1 MKHVP
6 RIYTDEKL
14 GPGSLVKLSNDDS
27 SHLSKVMR
35 MSIGDQ
41 IKLFNEIDGEY
52 DAVCQTEKKG
62 VLTFK
67 CESLTRCP
75 KIHEGYGLIF
85 AIINP
90 QKMHIILEKS
100 TELGCSNFF
109 PVITEYT
116 NTRTFNI
123 DKAKTI
129 VKNAVEQCGRMDI
142 PKIYEPVKMDK
153 ILTNWTDGDIIVG
166 DLCDDC
172 NADKI
177 SGKNFL
183 IGPEGGFSEN
193 ERQLF
198 GKYDFIKKCQIGNNI
213 LRSETAAI
221 AFGTMFQIRNFR

>member
-14 GPGSLVKLSNDDS
+14 GIGDLVKLSNDDS
-27 SHLSKVMR
+27 FHLSKVMR

-41 IKLFNEIDGEY
+41 IKLFNENDGEY
-52 DAVCQTEKKG
+52 EAICKIDKKG
-62 VLTFK
+62 LLTFK
-67 CESLTRCP
+67 CKNLTRCP
-75 KIHEGYGLIF
+75 KIYEGYGLIF

-90 QKMHIILEKS
+90 QKIHILLEKS

-116 NTRTFNI
+116 NTRVLNL
-123 DKAKTI
+123 DKASKI
-129 VKNAVEQCGRMDI
+129 VKNAVEQCGRIDM
-142 PKIYEPVKMDK
+142 PKMHEPVKLDK
-153 ILTNWTDGDIIVG
+153 LLTNWTNGDIIVG
-166 DLCDDC
+166 DICDDC
-172 NADKI
+172 DGGKI
-177 SGKNFL
+177 LGKNFL

-193 ERQLF
+193 ERQIF

-221 AFGTMFQIRNFR
+221 AFGTMFQLSKI